1 MRANYKQKMPS
12 GTVRRMAEKQALVS
26 VSMAATAAA
35 LYAVYSRRHCVTD
48 VQKLYDDIIKVY
60 TMPEL
65 MGKQITDWDVED
77 LLTKK
82 CGIDWERLEKVVEY
96 AR

>member
-1 MRANYKQKMPS
+1 MYK
-12 GTVRRMAEKQALVS
+12 EL
-26 VSMAATAAA
+26 AA

-65 MGKQITDWDVED
+65 MGKQITDW
-77 LLTKK
+77 
-82 CGIDWERLEKVVEY
+82 ERLEKVVEY